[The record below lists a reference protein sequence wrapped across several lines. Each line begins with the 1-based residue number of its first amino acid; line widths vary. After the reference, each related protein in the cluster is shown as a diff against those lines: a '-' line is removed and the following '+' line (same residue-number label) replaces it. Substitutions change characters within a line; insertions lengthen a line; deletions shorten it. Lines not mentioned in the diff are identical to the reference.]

1 MKYGYSLLVLVLCLQ
16 AAFANDRDAFL
27 LEPVVTKLYMPATS
41 KAEKSQV
48 THVIVE
54 KVARKLFL
62 MNGPT
67 VLREYRIALGKNPVG
82 QKQQEGDSRT
92 PEGNYVLDWRNPASR
107 FLRSLHVSY
116 PTPEQLRTAK
126 LSGINP
132 GGEIMIHG
140 QPSSWVERI
149 HLGFDRS
156 DWTDGCIAVENQDML
171 EIWSMVADG
180 TPITI
185 KP

>member
-1 MKYGYSLLVLVLCLQ
+1 MLCLQ

-27 LEPVVTKLYMPATS
+27 LEPIVTKLYMPATS

-107 FLRSLHVSY
+107 FFRSLHVSY

>member
-1 MKYGYSLLVLVLCLQ
+1 MS
-16 AAFANDRDAFL
+16 
-27 LEPVVTKLYMPATS
+27 ATS

-107 FLRSLHVSY
+107 FFRSLHVSY

-132 GGEIMIHG
+132 GGEVMIHG

>member
-1 MKYGYSLLVLVLCLQ
+1 MKCGYSLLVVVLCLQ
-16 AAFANDRDAFL
+16 VVFANDRDIFL
-27 LEPVVTKLYMPATS
+27 LKPVVKKLYMPATS
-41 KAEKSQV
+41 KAEKFQI
-48 THVIVE
+48 TQVIVE
-54 KVARKLFL
+54 KAARKLFL
-62 MNGPT
+62 MGGST
-67 VLREYRIALGKNPVG
+67 TLREYRIALGKNPLG

-92 PEGNYVLDWRNPASR
+92 PEGDYILDWRNPASR
-107 FLRSLHVSY
+107 FFRSLHVSY

-126 LSGINP
+126 RSGIDP

-149 HLGFDRS
+149 HLGFDQF

>member
-1 MKYGYSLLVLVLCLQ
+1 
-16 AAFANDRDAFL
+16 
-27 LEPVVTKLYMPATS
+27 
-41 KAEKSQV
+41 
-48 THVIVE
+48 
-54 KVARKLFL
+54 

-107 FLRSLHVSY
+107 FFRSLHVSY